1 MLKTDGQSIVI
12 DKTREIEIQSYI
24 GGRFLCVKKKC
35 GSLPIY
41 GHIWTELLL
50 WLWLVSLLSVS
61 DDSRWQNTIV
71 KRSRMDWFCVHPLLS
86 LISRSADSRTAW
98 TVSSGMNVDKF
109 ISRRIHLIHTHTL
122 TYLALISSNRIIK
135 IFKPFILFHSINHVQ
150 LLFAFLCVR
159 CATTTIIFAY
169 SMPTVFAW
177 RNFSSTDFSQSLL
190 CFALSHLRLYDHS
203 PDSIHSTFSFFF
215 SCCIPSKEPFQS
227 YNQFTTN
234 NANNRLCEQVSD
246 SAQKK
251 IQNSQS
257 RTSIRGSKSENIA
270 ENLWLEMYVGSNS
283 YQFEA
288 TSMLIILELLFLC
301 QFFFAVKRT
310 GAVWYGAVWYAWRC
324 CLWFFWIF
332 PIRCEIVIQFNINTR
347 SLIHIPLTQFGIE
360 DK

>member
-1 MLKTDGQSIVI
+1 
-12 DKTREIEIQSYI
+12 
-24 GGRFLCVKKKC
+24 
-35 GSLPIY
+35 
-41 GHIWTELLL
+41 
-50 WLWLVSLLSVS
+50 
-61 DDSRWQNTIV
+61 
-71 KRSRMDWFCVHPLLS
+71 MDWFCVHPLLS

-109 ISRRIHLIHTHTL
+109 ISRRIHLIHTH

-169 SMPTVFAW
+169 SMPTVCAW

-257 RTSIRGSKSENIA
+257 RTSIRGSKSGNIA

-283 YQFEA
+283 YQFKA

-301 QFFFAVKRT
+301 QIFLPWSEPVLCGMVRYGMHDAVAS
-310 GAVWYGAVWYAWRC
+310 G
-324 CLWFFWIF
+324 FFWIF

>member
-1 MLKTDGQSIVI
+1 MYPFDVENRWAKYSNWQDERNWNSIIHRRPFFVC
-12 DKTREIEIQSYI
+12 E
-24 GGRFLCVKKKC
+24 KKC

-169 SMPTVFAW
+169 SMPTVCAW

-190 CFALSHLRLYDHS
+190 CFALSHLRLYNHS
-203 PDSIHSTFSFFF
+203 PDSIHYTFSFFF
-215 SCCIPSKEPFQS
+215 LAVFRPKNHFNHTINSPQTMPITVCVSKWVI
-227 YNQFTTN
+227 
-234 NANNRLCEQVSD
+234 AH
-246 SAQKK
+246 KK
-251 IQNSQS
+251 NQNSQS

-283 YQFEA
+283 YQFKA

-301 QFFFAVKRT
+301 QFFFCREAN
-310 GAVWYGAVWYAWRC
+310 RC
-324 CLWFFWIF
+324 CVVWCGMVCMTLLPLFFLDFSNSLWNCDSI
-332 PIRCEIVIQFNINTR
+332 
-347 SLIHIPLTQFGIE
+347 
-360 DK
+360 